1 MKIEVKAYNSI
12 ALLISS
18 IALFI
23 LGAVMFTNPN
33 EMVVITTYILGGL
46 IIIMGLFKS
55 IKNYLDVKK
64 DSSTSSVGMVS
75 GVVLIVIGLII
86 IFLSGAIEFLV
97 RFIIGGWILFS
108 GINRLINALSLPKK
122 DTSFW
127 VLLGLALLLIG
138 GGIYTVLSTNL
149 LFKYLGLILMIFA
162 TLEIVGYI
170 FSRKEIVKAF
180 QEEEKVVEAVVTE
193 VKEDIKELDNKD
205 NKKKK
210 SNKEEDEEESKK

>member
-180 QEEEKVVEAVVTE
+180 QEEKVVEAVVTE

-210 SNKEEDEEESKK
+210 SNKEEDGEESKK